1 VYLGVVSRSNSNNGE
16 IFVKVQ
22 NGYEINELHDVN
34 INAGTLAN
42 GQVLSYN
49 AATSEWVNTT
59 SSGGDEFL
67 AYLYF

>member
-1 VYLGVVSRSNSNNGE
+1 
-16 IFVKVQ
+16 VKVQ

-42 GQVLSYN
+42 GQVLSYD
-49 AATSEWVNTT
+49 AATSKWVNTT